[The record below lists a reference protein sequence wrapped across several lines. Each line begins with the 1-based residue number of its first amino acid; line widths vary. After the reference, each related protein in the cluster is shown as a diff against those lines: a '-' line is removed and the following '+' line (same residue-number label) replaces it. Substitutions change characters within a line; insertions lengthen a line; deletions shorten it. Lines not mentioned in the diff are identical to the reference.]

1 MWRIFRQEI
10 GRLRER
16 GHGVADSVACA
27 IFAEQVAILY
37 RQMPIALAVNLV
49 NAGLVTVVLTQ
60 LSAGAAPLWWFAAIV
75 VLIAARG
82 LAWWWRHHRGNP
94 VGDVRRLSSWAT
106 IAALATGLAWGL
118 GGALLFPLVPHLG
131 QLLLTIVIGGMCTG
145 AVVLNASHLP
155 TVMAF
160 VGTACLPLAIR
171 FATQMTAL
179 GGALAAM
186 IVVFIAAMAV
196 SARYQN
202 RTSVESMRL
211 RFDLRET
218 NQLLLAEINRHRV
231 TESALLQ
238 AQKVEAI
245 GQLAGGVAHDFN
257 NLLTIVIGNLVL
269 ANEQLGA
276 NATVA
281 PLLDAAVQAAER
293 GAALSR
299 RLLGFVRKQQPDPQ
313 PVDLKCLL
321 SQTQEMLGGTL
332 GPGIRLVVETPADD
346 ALVEADAN
354 QRELA
359 ILNLAINARDAMPKG
374 GTLRIAVS
382 KRNVDATASDG
393 LARGCYAVVEIV
405 DTGTGMDEATLA
417 RVFDPFF
424 TTKEAGVG
432 TGLGLP
438 MVQAFAAQSGGT
450 VRLASAPGK
459 GTRAELWLPRAAR
472 PPTLASSR
480 PAEAPAH
487 QDGARVLLCD
497 DDDGVRRVLRD
508 YLGTIGY
515 TVTEAD
521 HAEAALR
528 LIEDDPSIDLLII
541 DFAMPGMNGLD
552 AVRRARHRRPG
563 LKALLITGDAAFVPA
578 GCADVAVLA
587 KPFSPAELGHKV
599 VEATAA

>member
-10 GRLRER
+10 CRLRER
-16 GHGVADSVACA
+16 GHGEADAVAGA
-27 IFAEQVAILY
+27 ILAEQVAILY
-37 RQMPIALAVNLV
+37 RQMPVALAVNLV

-94 VGDVRRLSSWAT
+94 AGDVRRLSNWAT
-106 IAALATGLAWGL
+106 IAALATGLAWGI
-118 GGALLFPLVPHLG
+118 GAALLFPVVPHLG
-131 QLLLTIVIGGMCTG
+131 QVLLAIVIGSMCTG

-155 TVMAF
+155 TVMTF
-160 VGTACLPLAIR
+160 VSGACLPLAIR
-171 FATQMTAL
+171 FAAQMTVL
-179 GGALAAM
+179 GGALAIM
-186 IVVFIAAMAV
+186 IIVFVAAIAV

-202 RTSVESMRL
+202 RTFVGSVRL
-211 RFDLRET
+211 RFELRET
-218 NQLLLAEINRHRV
+218 NQQLLAEINQHRV
-231 TESALLQ
+231 TQSALLQ

-269 ANEQLGA
+269 ANDQLGA
-276 NATVA
+276 DAAVA

-354 QRELA
+354 QLELA
-359 ILNLAINARDAMPKG
+359 ILNLAINARDAMPEG
-374 GTLRIAVS
+374 GTLRIAIS
-382 KRNVDATASDG
+382 GRKIDATAPDG
-393 LARGCYAVVEIV
+393 LTCGRYVVVEIV

-424 TTKEAGVG
+424 TTKEPGVG

-438 MVQAFAAQSGGT
+438 MVQAFAAQSRGT
-450 VRLASAPGK
+450 VRLASVPGK
-459 GTRAELWLPRAAR
+459 GTRAELWLPQAERSPAA
-472 PPTLASSR
+472 ACSQ
-480 PAEAPAH
+480 PAEAPAR

-497 DDDGVRRVLRD
+497 DDDGVRRLLRD
-508 YLGTIGY
+508 YLGTIGCA
-515 TVTEAD
+515 VTEAE
-521 HAEAALR
+521 HPEAALR

-552 AVRRARHRRPG
+552 TVRQARHRRPG
-563 LKALLITGDAAFVPA
+563 LKALLITGDTAFVPD
-578 GCADVAVLA
+578 GCADVVVLA
-587 KPFSPAELGHKV
+587 KPFSPAELGHKI
-599 VEATAA
+599 VEATAT